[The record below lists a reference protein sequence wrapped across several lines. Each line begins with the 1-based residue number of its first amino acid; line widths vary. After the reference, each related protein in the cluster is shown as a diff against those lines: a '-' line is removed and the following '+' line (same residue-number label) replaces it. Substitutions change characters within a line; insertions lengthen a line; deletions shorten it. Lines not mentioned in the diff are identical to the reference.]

1 MLHKTHSAFVVM
13 ENPSKI
19 SLSSS
24 VSSSISSS
32 SSCIGIGTDL
42 CHPQTILQ
50 MSESGSKPSE
60 SCPPITKIEDD
71 GASNKADDTTGD
83 NEENAT
89 TSDRSSA
96 NTIPVRTS
104 TGSNSS
110 NDQAITIKTNTI
122 ECTEP
127 IDDTTG
133 KGDKNKKGIMNSS
146 DAIADIAASSHF
158 RSRRKKRE
166 RTDSTA
172 PPQQIALPTSNHMPM
187 ISNPPT
193 IVTASMSNHYVP
205 PRLQIGIG
213 SLKINAFARTKSND
227 KNLAGDS
234 NGHKNKVS
242 VHMLNSVGLECG
254 DDGMLRLDRF
264 DDDED
269 ASICVNDIDDVGR
282 IKTEDETGE
291 DRNTALNKKQK
302 PPMWTLEQH
311 KSFAAAIFEIGLKN
325 CSPSII
331 MENMRKQPK
340 YITRERT
347 KSHLQKYR
355 QTKERSKGEFL
366 NEFDAFF
373 KSTGQAKD
381 LLNSKNS
388 NSSTFDND
396 KSIDTNKRFKRKE
409 PVPKAILT
417 TALEGKKPS
426 KLLGG
431 KAAALLS
438 YSVLNGFSTSHGP
451 DQLQY
456 KAAKFSE
463 FPSLT
468 EEEKRSSIG
477 ASLLQVKSLID
488 NMTDALLKT
497 RHGIKPF
504 PVCKSGI
511 GDDESVSSSLCSSDD
526 GYSDE
531 DEDNIEGG
539 STVDKHL
546 VCKTSSKDQD
556 PTDAATA
563 APKHGMPF
571 PMGAVPVGPAH
582 PLYRGPPT
590 AYPAQFPA
598 QGAPP
603 PVATGFPPPPY
614 SHTQPSFYGSAPP
627 HPHLQHAVA
636 AAPGFGAPAGF
647 PQMHYSR
654 DPRINPYQQMP
665 QAQVGSYP
673 GVPPMQNYYQ
683 TVAGYPPFY
692 GSASEGNIHPVAG
705 NASAEYPPHHNGPG
719 DAFSNHSRH
728 GSDEQRQRS
737 NIYDQQSPSYSNDGR
752 SDRRTYDM
760 NESSTEKRTRSR
772 PGKRSKHGQRRKDRG
787 ETPLS
792 IDISDIQRT
801 GDDEFGDF
809 LDRISKIPSPS
820 KSSRKSSSSSP
831 IQRSRRQEK
840 FKSSQTLHSEN
851 SPVDKP
857 MRKRYRQLEEQ
868 THRQSHQQQY
878 QPQFDTAAQSNSYA
892 TNVASPDTDHHSEGD
907 LGSFASTYDE
917 ESPVHRAPSER
928 IKSQAHVDQQ
938 QHSNSNSQFWESS
951 NFVKTGYINQQ
962 QPQNAGGV
970 AFHQR
975 PAQLDAFG
983 SGSAQHQQQNQR
995 SSGGVDDQQIANPM
1009 YIKREQSSPAAGS
1022 TTNYFFG
1029 E

>member
-1 MLHKTHSAFVVM
+1 M
-13 ENPSKI
+13 EMSSKI

-24 VSSSISSS
+24 LSSS
-32 SSCIGIGTDL
+32 SGCSGIGTDL

-50 MSESGSKPSE
+50 MSESRSKPPSE
-60 SCPPITKIEDD
+60 SFPLITKIEDD
-71 GASNKADDTTGD
+71 GASNKVDDVTTGG
-83 NEENAT
+83 NKENAT
-89 TSDRSSA
+89 TSDRNSA

-110 NDQAITIKTNTI
+110 NDQAVTIQTNAI
-122 ECTEP
+122 ERTEP

-133 KGDKNKKGIMNSS
+133 KGNKNKKGIMNSS
-146 DAIADIAASSHF
+146 DAIANIAASSHF

-166 RTDSTA
+166 RSDSTA
-172 PPQQIALPTSNHMPM
+172 PPQQISPPTSDHMPM
-187 ISNPPT
+187 ISNPPA

-213 SLKINAFARTKSND
+213 SINNNSFARSKSND
-227 KNLAGDS
+227 KNFAGNS

-264 DDDED
+264 DDDDD
-269 ASICVNDIDDVGR
+269 ASICANDIDGVGP

-291 DRNTALNKKQK
+291 DRSTAFSKKQK
-302 PPMWTLEQH
+302 LPMWTLEQH
-311 KSFAAAIFEIGLKN
+311 KAFSAAIFEIGLKN

-366 NEFDAFF
+366 KEFDAFF
-373 KSTGQAKD
+373 KSTEQAKD

-396 KSIDTNKRFKRKE
+396 KSIDTNKIFKRKE

-438 YSVLNGFSTSHGP
+438 YSVLNDFSTNHGP

-468 EEEKRSSIG
+468 EDEKRSSVG

-504 PVCKSGI
+504 PVRKSGI
-511 GDDESVSSSLCSSDD
+511 GDDESVSSSLCSSED

-539 STVDKHL
+539 GAVDKHL
-546 VCKTSSKDQD
+546 VCKAGSKDQD
-556 PTDAATA
+556 LTAAAIA
-563 APKHGMPF
+563 APKYGMPF

-582 PLYRGPPT
+582 PLYRGPST
-590 AYPAQFPA
+590 AYPAPFPA
-598 QGAPP
+598 PGAPP
-603 PVATGFPPPPY
+603 PVATVFPPPQYP
-614 SHTQPSFYGSAPP
+614 HAQPSFYAGAPP
-627 HPHLQHAVA
+627 HPHLQPAVA
-636 AAPGFGAPAGF
+636 PTPGFGAPAGF
-647 PQMHYSR
+647 HHPQMHYSQ
-654 DPRINPYQQMP
+654 DPRINPYQQAP
-665 QAQVGSYP
+665 PTQVGSYP
-673 GVPPMQNYYQ
+673 GVPPMQPNYYQ
-683 TVAGYPPFY
+683 TVTGYPPFY
-692 GSASEGNIHPVAG
+692 GSTSEGNIHPVAS
-705 NASAEYPPHHNGPG
+705 NASAEYIPHHNGPG
-719 DAFSNHSRH
+719 DVYSNHSRH
-728 GSDEQRQRS
+728 KTDEHRRRS
-737 NIYDQQSPSYSNDGR
+737 SIYDQQSPSYQNDGR
-752 SDRRTYDM
+752 CDRRTYDM
-760 NESSTEKRTRSR
+760 NESSAEKRSR
-772 PGKRSKHGQRRKDRG
+772 RRPEKRSKHGRRRKDRG

-792 IDISDIQRT
+792 IDTSDVRRT
-801 GDDEFGDF
+801 GDNDFGDF
-809 LDRISKIPSPS
+809 LDRLSKIPTPS
-820 KSSRKSSSSSP
+820 KSSKKSSSSSP
-831 IQRSRRQEK
+831 IQRSRRQER
-840 FKSSQTLHSEN
+840 FKASPPLNSED
-851 SPVDKP
+851 SPVDK
-857 MRKRYRQLEEQ
+857 Q
-868 THRQSHQQQY
+868 TQSLQQQY
-878 QPQFDTAAQSNSYA
+878 QPQFETSAQSNSYA
-892 TNVASPDTDHHSEGD
+892 KNAASPDTDHFSEG
-907 LGSFASTYDE
+907 GVASFASTYDE
-917 ESPVHRAPSER
+917 VSPVHRTTSER
-928 IKSQAHVDQQ
+928 TQSQAHVDQH
-938 QHSNSNSQFWESS
+938 QHSSNNSQFWESS
-951 NFVKTGYINQQ
+951 NYGENGYINQQ
-962 QPQNAGGV
+962 QPQNAGEV
-970 AFHQR
+970 AFHQQ

-983 SGSAQHQQQNQR
+983 TGPAQQQQQNQR
-995 SSGGVDDQQIANPM
+995 SYGGVDHQQVANPM
-1009 YIKREQSSPAAGS
+1009 FIKSEQSSPAVES

-1029 E
+1029 G